1 MNSKIL
7 GIDAINIRLGGGI
20 THLKEIIAHFPEDH
34 CLEVEKI
41 VIWASKNTLHQIP
54 NKSYV
59 VKIHHPFFEKSLIY
73 RVYYQIFKLSRSI
86 RYHNCNLLFVPGGT
100 FWGSFSPIVSMS
112 QNLLPFEFNELKRY
126 NFLQALKL
134 LILRFTQSIT
144 FRKSKAVIFLTDY
157 ASKTVLSGLKNLQ
170 ADTTIIPHGISK
182 RFYAEPRIQRGVEE
196 ISEINPFRVLYVSI
210 IDMYKHQWNVV
221 EAISILRKKG
231 YHIVLN
237 LVGPLYP
244 LAFKKLNQSIEQFD
258 PEKKFVNYFGSVDY
272 NVINKLY
279 LESDI
284 GIFASTCENMPIIL
298 MEKMASGLPIA
309 CSNKGPMPEI
319 LLDGGIYFD
328 PEEPMTIATA
338 VEKLYLSNNLRQ
350 TLSMK
355 SFEIS
360 KQFSWEKTSLDTFQ
374 FLSRYS

>member
-1 MNSKIL
+1 MKII

-54 NKSYV
+54 NKSYI

-73 RVYYQIFKLSRSI
+73 RVYYQIFKLSKSI

-100 FWGSFSPIVSMS
+100 FWGSFSPFVSMS

-170 ADTTIIPHGISK
+170 ADTTIIPHGISE

-319 LLDGGIYFD
+319 LLGGGVYFD